1 MRTVSLLLLHCL
13 LYASAQDQDGLLEEW
28 MGRQDQEDLLEGCKD
43 VEGNLHKLGDS
54 YIGVDGCNTCQC
66 TQGGISSCTKK
77 MCTEM
82 DTRLAEAGQC
92 VDNRGVL
99 HKEGESYTHVDG
111 CNNCQCTKNGGA
123 CTKRFCLASATCEG
137 GTKKSGDSWIHKDGC
152 NKCQCSIFGTL
163 CTEKACSGL
172 VKPNSDTDSMNNVDG
187 DAIVLETGDTPCTDS
202 EGNKRM
208 PGEDWLTPDSCN
220 ICQCLGDN
228 AEPSCTKM
236 GCRVRL
242 ERLRQSSGGSLGST
256 ASSLLPSLAIFV
268 SFIIA
273 LL

>member
-1 MRTVSLLLLHCL
+1 MKAVSLLLLHCI
-13 LYASAQDQDGLLEEW
+13 LYASAQDQDG
-28 MGRQDQEDLLEGCKD
+28 LLEGCKD
-43 VEGNLHKLGDS
+43 VEGNLHKLSDS

-66 TQGGISSCTKK
+66 TEGGISSCTKK
-77 MCTEM
+77 LCPGL
-82 DTRLAEAGQC
+82 DTRVAEAGQC

-111 CNNCQCTKNGGA
+111 CNTCQCTKNGGA
-123 CTKRFCLASATCEG
+123 CTKRFCLASTTCEG

-163 CTEKACSGL
+163 CTEKACLGL
-172 VKPNSDTDSMNNVDG
+172 VKPNSDSDSMNNVDG
-187 DAIVLETGDTPCTDS
+187 DAIVMESGDTPCTDS

-256 ASSLLPSLAIFV
+256 ASSLRQLPSLAIFLT
-268 SFIIA
+268 FIIA

>member
-1 MRTVSLLLLHCL
+1 MKAASLFLLHCV
-13 LYASAQDQDGLLEEW
+13 LYASAQDQDG
-28 MGRQDQEDLLEGCKD
+28 LLEGCKD

-66 TQGGISSCTKK
+66 TEGGISSCTKK
-77 MCTEM
+77 LCPGL

-92 VDNRGVL
+92 VDDRGVL

-111 CNNCQCTKNGGA
+111 CNTCRCTKGGGA
-123 CTKRFCLASATCEG
+123 CTKRFCLASTTCEG

-172 VKPNSDTDSMNNVDG
+172 VKPNSDSDSMNNVDG

-242 ERLRQSSGGSLGST
+242 ERLRQSRDFLQIAAAGNGDSLGST
-256 ASSLLPSLAIFV
+256 ASSLFLPSLAIFL

>member
-1 MRTVSLLLLHCL
+1 MWTAVTI
-13 LYASAQDQDGLLEEW
+13 ASAPRMVVRAPKGFAWPLPHVR
-28 MGRQDQEDLLEGCKD
+28 GAPRSQEI
-43 VEGNLHKLGDS
+43 LGF
-54 YIGVDGCNTCQC
+54 
-66 TQGGISSCTKK
+66 
-77 MCTEM
+77 
-82 DTRLAEAGQC
+82 TR
-92 VDNRGVL
+92 
-99 HKEGESYTHVDG
+99 T
-111 CNNCQCTKNGGA
+111 GA

-256 ASSLLPSLAIFV
+256 ASSLLPSLAILV